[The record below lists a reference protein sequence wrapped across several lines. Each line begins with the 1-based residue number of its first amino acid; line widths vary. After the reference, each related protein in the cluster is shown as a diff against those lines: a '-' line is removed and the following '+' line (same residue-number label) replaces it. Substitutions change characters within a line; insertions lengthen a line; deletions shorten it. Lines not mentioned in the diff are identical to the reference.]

1 MLNHN
6 QVVIQEWLNIYQ
18 PIYVTQYINIL
29 KDRKCIS
36 ISRDTE
42 ISVTNQ
48 TQLYDKNIYKRSI
61 TSFICSSEDTTV
73 WSLPGLQEFLC
84 TQGNW

>member
-48 TQLYDKNIYKRSI
+48 TQLYDKNIYKRSRI
-61 TSFICSSEDTTV
+61 KSTYIKIKMTIFMPAEEILLNKSR
-73 WSLPGLQEFLC
+73 
-84 TQGNW
+84 